1 MKRHRRRAGKSH
13 QTLDGLQTGQHG
25 TILRVRGGGHLRHRI
40 MEMGLVAGAVFTV
53 ERAAPL
59 GDPIRV
65 KLKGCD
71 LSLRRSEAAHV
82 EVQTD

>member
-1 MKRHRRRAGKSH
+1 MNRHRHRGDRH
-13 QTLDGLQTGQHG
+13 EHTLDELETGQHG
-25 TILRVRGGGHLRHRI
+25 RVLHVRGRGRLRHRI
-40 MEMGLVAGAVFTV
+40 MEMGLITGATFTV

-59 GDPIRV
+59 GDPIRL

-82 EVQTD
+82 EVEPD

>member
-1 MKRHRRRAGKSH
+1 
-13 QTLDGLQTGQHG
+13 
-25 TILRVRGGGHLRHRI
+25 
-40 MEMGLVAGAVFTV
+40 MEMGLVSGALFTV

-82 EVQTD
+82 EVEPD